1 MMTMSLTEPNGDL
14 LMEKK
19 HSDRYEAGIKIRKQV
34 MGEEYINSLF
44 SVADGFFDEVQELA
58 TESWGTVWS
67 RPGLSLRDRS
77 LIEIGILT
85 ALNYP
90 TELRTHI
97 VGAIHNGVSPEE
109 VREVLLQTVAHC
121 GFPAAVAGF
130 KVARGV
136 LQNFDANVVPDLA
149 EQGWDDKR

>member
-1 MMTMSLTEPNGDL
+1 MS
-14 LMEKK
+14 EKK
-19 HSDRYEAGIKIRKQV
+19 YSERFEAGIKIRKEM

-44 SVADGFFDEVQELA
+44 AVADGFFDEVQELA

-97 VGAIHNGVSPEE
+97 VGAINNGVTPEE
-109 VREVLLQTVAHC
+109 VKEVLLQTIAHC
-121 GFPAAVAGF
+121 GFPAAVGGF
-130 KVARGV
+130 KVARSV
-136 LQNFDANVVPDLA
+136 LQNLEAHRRPNLA
-149 EQGWDDKR
+149 EQGWDEAR

>member
-1 MMTMSLTEPNGDL
+1 METDVTE
-14 LMEKK
+14 KQR
-19 HSDRYEAGIKIRKQV
+19 SDRYEAGIAIRKQV

-44 SVADGFFDEVQELA
+44 NVADGFFDEVQELA

-67 RPGLSLRDRS
+67 RPGLTLRDRS

-97 VGAIHNGVSPEE
+97 VGAINNGVTPDE

-121 GFPAAVAGF
+121 GFPAAVSGF
-130 KVARGV
+130 KVARDV
-136 LQNFDANVVPDLA
+136 LQNLEAHRTPDLA
-149 EQGWDDKR
+149 EQGWDTPS

>member
-1 MMTMSLTEPNGDL
+1 MTKER
-14 LMEKK
+14 
-19 HSDRYEAGIKIRKQV
+19 SDRFEVGLKIRKEV
-34 MGEEYINSLF
+34 MGEAYTNSLF
-44 SVADGFFDEVQELA
+44 EVSDGFFAEAQEMA

-97 VGAIHNGVSPEE
+97 VGAIHNGVTPEE
-109 VREVLLQTVAHC
+109 VKEVLLQTIAHC
-121 GFPAAVAGF
+121 GFPAAVGGM
-130 KVARGV
+130 KVAREV
-136 LQNFDANVVPDLA
+136 LQNFEANENPQLA
-149 EQGWDDKR
+149 EQGWARK

>member
-1 MMTMSLTEPNGDL
+1 
-14 LMEKK
+14 MEKER
-19 HSDRYEAGIKIRKQV
+19 SDRFKAGIEIRKTI

-44 SVADGFFDEVQELA
+44 DVADGFFDEVQELA

-77 LIEIGILT
+77 LLEIGILT

-97 VGAIHNGVSPEE
+97 VGAIHNGVTESE
-109 VREVLLQTVAHC
+109 VHEALLQTVAHC
-121 GFPAAVAGF
+121 GFPAAVSGF

-136 LQNFDANVVPDLA
+136 FQNYEANLVPNLA
-149 EQGWDDKR
+149 EQGWDDTQKNNKAALDKQTE